1 MMTVALAL
9 IGTAFCFRECS
20 TAGVSI
26 SECADADIGLPKSW
40 AIATVVGLMVYVSGY
55 QVGFGPIAW
64 LLIAEVF
71 PLQARGAAL
80 SLAAV
85 VNFGSNIMMT
95 MTSQVLQDA
104 LTPAGVFFGYLALS
118 LVSLL
123 FVKFVVPETKGKT
136 LEQIERQLAAPKAGG
151 MDSTL
156 ESPVLGA

>member
-1 MMTVALAL
+1 MALAL
-9 IGTAFCFRECS
+9 AVIGTAFLYRE
-20 TAGVSI
+20 GQVPNV
-26 SECADADIGLPKSW
+26 ELADCNESDVGLPRPW
-40 AIATVVGLMVYVSGY
+40 ALATVGGLMFYVSGY

-104 LTPAGVFFGYLALS
+104 LTPAGVFFGYLVLS

-136 LEQIERQLAAPKAGG
+136 LEPIERQLAAPKAGTQ
-151 MDSTL
+151 SSLNT
-156 ESPVLGA
+156 PVLGA